1 MWSVSMSCTEG
12 QATHE
17 TAGEALGAQPL
28 HVVFG
33 AFAALCRHGEDAAI
47 NADVHRIGVHAREVG
62 VKHVVIAGAVEVH
75 RHGQWD
81 SGGSGRCTEQLPGES
96 VDVTEWIGM
105 KHSNHLLHAG
115 CRTSPPRRVSAGCA
129 PSGVALHLREH
140 QGCRR
145 CAQVFGDQDPGVQD
159 RLPPERGHT
168 CLDLLADVGRYR
180 RRRWRSGPTWARTG
194 IGDGRR
200 DAR

>member
-1 MWSVSMSCTEG
+1 MWSASMSCTEG
-12 QATHE
+12 QATHV

-28 HVVFG
+28 HVEFG
-33 AFAALCRHGEDAAI
+33 AFAALCLHGEDAAI

-62 VKHVVIAGAVEVH
+62 VKHVVITGAVEVH

-81 SGGSGRCTEQLPGES
+81 SGGSGRCTEQLRGES

-105 KHSNHLLHAG
+105 KHSNHLLDAG

-145 CAQVFGDQDPGVQD
+145 CAQVV
-159 RLPPERGHT
+159 
-168 CLDLLADVGRYR
+168 R
-180 RRRWRSGPTWARTG
+180 R
-194 IGDGRR
+194 
-200 DAR
+200 